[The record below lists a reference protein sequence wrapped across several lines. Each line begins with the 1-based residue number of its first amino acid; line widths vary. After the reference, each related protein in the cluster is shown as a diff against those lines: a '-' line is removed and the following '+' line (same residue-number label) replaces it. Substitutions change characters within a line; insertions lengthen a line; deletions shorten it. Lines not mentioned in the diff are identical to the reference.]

1 MGRGVVG
8 KEVVFLHIFPVVALR
23 VRQSE
28 EPFLQNRVGFVPQGQ
43 GKTELLLIVAN
54 PQQAVFAP
62 PVCVRT
68 GLVMREEIP
77 GCPAG
82 RIILAHS
89 PPLPFRSEEHTSEL
103 QSRENLVCRLLL
115 EKKKKIEEEQYLR
128 RKKEI
133 KKGERK

>member
-1 MGRGVVG
+1 MGRGVVE
-8 KEVVFLHIFPVVALR
+8 KELVFLHIFPVVALR

-62 PVCVRT
+62 PISVRA

-82 RIILAHS
+82 RIILADS
-89 PPLPFRSEEHTSEL
+89 PPLPFAEVGSPA
-103 QSRENLVCRLLL
+103 VPRLPVLMRFL
-115 EKKKKIEEEQYLR
+115 ESMLFCI
-128 RKKEI
+128 
-133 KKGERK
+133 